1 MIFCCVN
8 EKFFDKLCEE
18 RREILSLM
26 KMISPEGFIER
37 IRKLDKRLALKI
49 LTDNSHVKRLM
60 IFETLQRFRFN
71 ELDAVRKT
79 LKRNSL
85 ALANYLADDD

>member
-1 MIFCCVN
+1 
-8 EKFFDKLCEE
+8 
-18 RREILSLM
+18 M